1 MQGEPKLF
9 QVLRNT
15 LDHSKG
21 KTISLGEIMLHLK
34 NEGLVFL
41 VLIVAL
47 PISIPIPTPPGFTT
61 LFGIPLCLLTFQMIY
76 KPDSVWLPKWLATK
90 RIDVE
95 SFLHFIDKA
104 EPWFLKATRFVKPRN
119 QRFTTISFEK
129 IVGVLALLSSIVIA
143 LPILFANA
151 IPSISIVVMSVGL
164 LYRDGT
170 TVIIGM
176 IISIIG
182 LLIAITVVTVVA
194 FFGLEVL
201 HKFIEYLSF

>member
-1 MQGEPKLF
+1 MHGEPKLF

-15 LDHSKG
+15 LDSSKS

-76 KPDSVWLPKWLATK
+76 KPNSVWLPKWLANK
-90 RIDVE
+90 RIDIA
-95 SFLHFIDKA
+95 SFRHFVDKA
-104 EPWFLKATRFVKPRN
+104 EPWFLKATRFVKPRHP
-119 QRFTTISFEK
+119 RFTTISFEK

-164 LYRDGT
+164 LYRDGI
-170 TVIIGM
+170 TVLIGM
-176 IISIIG
+176 IISMIG
-182 LLIAITVVTVVA
+182 LLIAVAVVTVIS